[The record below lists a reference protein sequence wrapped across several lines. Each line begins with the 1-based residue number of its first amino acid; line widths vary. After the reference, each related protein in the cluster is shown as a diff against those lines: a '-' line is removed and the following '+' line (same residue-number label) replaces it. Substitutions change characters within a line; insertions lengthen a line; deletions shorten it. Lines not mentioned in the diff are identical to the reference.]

1 MKSGIYKI
9 VNLINNKF
17 YIGSSIDMIKRW
29 NVHLTLL
36 RHNKHKNQHL
46 QNAFNKYGEMNIR
59 FEIVSIIENNEDM
72 LKEEQRLIDEYFG
85 NPTCYNLRNGVTELV
100 GNKNPFYG
108 KHHTNDAKQKMS
120 VIKKLKY
127 SGENHPQYGIPKSTE
142 TKKNISAARKG
153 QHSGHK
159 HPSLD
164 RRIYTFSNGTET
176 FTGLKYD
183 FCIKYDLNKSNV
195 CWLIKGKNKSVKGW
209 RLV

>member
-9 VNLINNKF
+9 VNLITNKF
-17 YIGSSIDMIKRW
+17 YIGSSVDMIKRW
-29 NVHLTLL
+29 HVHLTLL
-36 RHNKHKNQHL
+36 RHNKHKNPHL
-46 QNAFNKYGEMNIR
+46 QHAFNKYGEISMQ
-59 FEIVSIIENNEDM
+59 FQIVSIIENNEDM
-72 LKEEQRLIDEYFG
+72 LKEEQRLIDKHFG
-85 NPTCYNLRNGVTELV
+85 NPNCYNLRNGVTELV
-100 GNKNPFYG
+100 GKKNPFYG
-108 KHHTNDAKQKMS
+108 KYHTDGAKQKMS

-142 TKKNISAARKG
+142 TKKKISATRKG

-164 RRIYTFSNGTET
+164 TNTYTFLNGIET
-176 FTGLKYD
+176 FVGIQYD
-183 FCIKYDLNKSNV
+183 FCKKYNLSRSAI